1 MDSAA
6 LRYLSWRISTRL
18 LSALFFS
25 MLIQLMHFAEVQSGL
40 LLHSGNLIRGG
51 GSQAVLLV
59 TTKYE
64 QRLLEFDLFFEE
76 LLKAFCGTF
85 VKQVLYMQGVQMCW
99 AVWAL
104 YPFYKGQNNPTNI
117 WLLSSMERTQSLSFH
132 GQMTLRGCS
141 HLVLPS
147 VLSELITSGQLQAW
161 QFTPGVERVS
171 TCVSSDLLS
180 SAPYANLHIHYWNK
194 WTHFLTQRKKSSCR
208 ARTLAELTRRHK
220 QLRMC
225 CWQHFT
231 KFIKLLLT

>member
-141 HLVLPS
+141 HLVLPPS
-147 VLSELITSGQLQAW
+147 WAIWSQVDSYK
-161 QFTPGVERVS
+161 P
-171 TCVSSDLLS
+171 D
-180 SAPYANLHIHYWNK
+180 N
-194 WTHFLTQRKKSSCR
+194 
-208 ARTLAELTRRHK
+208 
-220 QLRMC
+220 
-225 CWQHFT
+225 
-231 KFIKLLLT
+231 